1 MAEMRQEV
9 ERTGPDLLTAY
20 TVCVGLDGRIVLVTD
35 ETLGL
40 NVLREA
46 TQADI
51 QMTSRFIYDQL
62 ATQPPA
68 PPPSQPDVAERIRAK
83 LAERSGETA

>member
-1 MAEMRQEV
+1 MADMRQEV
-9 ERTGPDLLTAY
+9 ERQGPDLLTAY

-51 QMTSRFIYDQL
+51 QMTSRFIYDQM
-62 ATQPPA
+62 AAQPPA
-68 PPPSQPDVAERIRAK
+68 PPTEPDVADRIRSK
-83 LAERSGETA
+83 LAERASGETP